1 MTIRAVL
8 FDLGETLWHIPE
20 APPVEKIREETVR
33 RIFAV
38 LRSWDIEPEGELHFL
53 GRDIRLAIGEAD
65 SKAYQSDWISP
76 HFPTVVGE
84 VAAAKGLDLT
94 PEQSGELWEAWNLGG
109 PFFGRRLFDDATEVL
124 ETLRDRGYRLGC
136 VTNRAF
142 GGAAFV
148 NEVEAHGL
156 ADFFEVVSVSCDLGY
171 MKPHPKIFQHA
182 LDAMSVAPEEAVMVG
197 DSLGADVAGAQA
209 LGMTAVWRP
218 RPSKHGEKDGV
229 QPDFVIEELRAI
241 PELSCFRAD
250 GPRRAPVRGRPSDG

>member
-8 FDLGETLWHIPE
+8 FDLGETLWHIPD

-33 RIFAV
+33 RIFAL
-38 LRSWDIEPEGELHFL
+38 LRSWGVEPEGELHFL

-65 SKAYQSDWISP
+65 SKAYQSDCVSP
-76 HFPTVVGE
+76 HFPTVVGK

-94 PEQSGELWEAWNLGG
+94 PEQSEQLWEAWNLGG
-109 PFFGRRLFDDATEVL
+109 PFFGRRLFDDATEAL

-142 GGAAFV
+142 GGPAFV
-148 NEVEAHGL
+148 NEVEEHGL

-182 LDAMSVAPEEAVMVG
+182 LDALGVPPEETVMVG

-218 RPSKHGEKDGV
+218 RPTKHGEIDGV
-229 QPDFVIEELRAI
+229 QPDFVVDELRAI
-241 PELSCFRAD
+241 PELPCFRAD
-250 GPRRAPVRGRPSDG
+250 GRSSDG